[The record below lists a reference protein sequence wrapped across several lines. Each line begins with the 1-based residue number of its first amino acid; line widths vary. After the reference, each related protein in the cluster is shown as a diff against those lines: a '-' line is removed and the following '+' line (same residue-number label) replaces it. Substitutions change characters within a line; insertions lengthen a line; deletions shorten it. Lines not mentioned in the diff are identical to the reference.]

1 MKRMIITPAQLKAI
15 NEASVLTN
23 AKSSSPADI
32 MAAVNG
38 VVGKTN
44 SNTVQVGIP
53 GNNGVAQATSFPALK
68 TGDTIDPNASS
79 VSVTVDPTKTG
90 VTENRRYSKRQ
101 VELGR
106 MLEMR
111 RTGKVFSKKQL
122 NEMFLEGEDSEFGG
136 MDIAEDIATEIG
148 GLPAFDVMTCVRTAF
163 GEDAFNG
170 MLDAYSRGDNPTEF
184 IVKTYHA
191 ASDEHKQLFKE
202 KLGIG

>member
-38 VVGKTN
+38 VMGKTN

-90 VTENRRYSKRQ
+90 VTESRRYSKRQ

-122 NEMFLEGEDSEFGG
+122 NEMFMEDGDFGLGEDN
-136 MDIAEDIATEIG
+136 IAEKIG
-148 GLPAFDVMTCVRTAF
+148 ELPAFNVMTCVRTAF
-163 GEDAFNG
+163 GEDVFNH
-170 MLDAYSRGDNPTEF
+170 MVDVYSSGENPTEF
-184 IVKTYHA
+184 IVKTYNE
-191 ASDEHKQLFKE
+191 ASDEEKRIFKE
-202 KLGIG
+202 RLGIE